1 MGAWAVLLVLFSA
14 WAIIGGNG
22 AKRKLLNL
30 VIILAFMAGG
40 IGIGFALG
48 TWGGNAA
55 IGEHAAA
62 SLMILLGC
70 VGALG
75 CARRNKMRAKD
86 GRRPADKA
94 DGP

>member
-22 AKRKLLNL
+22 AKWKLLNL

-55 IGEHAAA
+55 IREQPAA
-62 SLMILLGC
+62 SFMILLGC
-70 VGALG
+70 VGAFA
-75 CARRNKMRAKD
+75 CALRNRMRAKD
-86 GRRPADKA
+86 GPRPADKV